1 MEFQY
6 APGATPLDPD
16 EAAGLVPVHI
26 TTQADLNAWEQA
38 NIVLG
43 DRWAAR
49 QKKRDLLDEG
59 FVRDL
64 HRQMFDKTWQ
74 WAGTFRQ
81 TNKNIGVDWTQIAVK
96 LRDLLDNTRYQI
108 ENHVFKE
115 DEVAVRFH
123 HQLVLIHAFTNGNG
137 RHSRLMD
144 DLLIIRLGQPRLTWG
159 AASPTPSDWYMV
171 SHMFSRNS
179 LKSGRSGPT
188 GSATFFK
195 TGCPYAT
202 TGNII
207 LGCCF

>member
-16 EAAGLVPVHI
+16 EAEGLVPLHI

-38 NIVLG
+38 NIALG

-49 QKKRDLLDEG
+49 QKKRELLDEG

-74 WAGTFRQ
+74 WAGPFRQ
-81 TNKNIGVDWTQIAVK
+81 SNKNIGVDWTQVAVK
-96 LRDLLDNTRYQI
+96 LRDLLNNTRYQI

-123 HQLVLIHAFTNGNG
+123 HQLVLVHAFPNGNG
-137 RHSRLMD
+137 RHARLMA
-144 DLLIIRLGQPRLTWG
+144 DLLITRLGQPRLTWG
-159 AASPTPSDWYMV
+159 GTSASRISFATIREKYLAALRAADQGQIEGLIE
-171 SHMFSRNS
+171 FA
-179 LKSGRSGPT
+179 RS
-188 GSATFFK
+188 
-195 TGCPYAT
+195 
-202 TGNII
+202 
-207 LGCCF
+207 

>member
-6 APGATPLDPD
+6 TLGATPLDPD
-16 EAAGLVPVHI
+16 EAAGLLPLHI

-49 QKKRDLLDEG
+49 QKKRSLLDEG

-64 HRQMFDKTWQ
+64 HRQMFDRTWK

-81 TNKNIGVDWTQIAVK
+81 SNKNIGVDWPQVSVK

-108 ENHVFKE
+108 ENHVFNE

-123 HQLVLIHAFTNGNG
+123 HQLVLIHAFPNGNG
-137 RHSRLMD
+137 RHARLMA
-144 DLLIIRLGQPRLTWG
+144 DLLITRLGRPRLTWG
-159 AASPTPSDWYMV
+159 GASSSITPPGEIRDRYLV
-171 SHMFSRNS
+171 A
-179 LKSGRSGPT
+179 LRSADQGQIN
-188 GSATFFK
+188 GLIEFARS
-195 TGCPYAT
+195 
-202 TGNII
+202 
-207 LGCCF
+207 

>member
-16 EAAGLVPVHI
+16 EAAGLVPAHI

-49 QKKRDLLDEG
+49 QKRRELLTEG

-64 HRQMFDKTWQ
+64 HRQMFDRTWQ

-81 TNKNIGVDWTQIAVK
+81 SNKNIGVDWTQVAVK

-108 ENHVFKE
+108 ENHVFNE
-115 DEVAVRFH
+115 DEVVVRFH
-123 HQLVLIHAFTNGNG
+123 HQLVLIHAFANGNG
-137 RHSRLMD
+137 RHARLMA
-144 DLLIIRLGQPRLTWG
+144 DLLIMRLGRPRLTWG
-159 AASPTPSDWYMV
+159 GASASFTAVGAIREKYLVALRAADQGPLDELIE
-171 SHMFSRNS
+171 FA
-179 LKSGRSGPT
+179 KS
-188 GSATFFK
+188 
-195 TGCPYAT
+195 
-202 TGNII
+202 
-207 LGCCF
+207 